1 MYRKFSII
9 HTHYFTILKFVKN
22 SKALVINISKKVPE
36 KALMEKQP
44 LQNYTVNKYI
54 YKLQKKRKIIIII
67 NII

>member
-9 HTHYFTILKFVKN
+9 RTYYFTILKFVKN
-22 SKALVINISKKVPE
+22 SKALVINICKKVRE